1 MQCIHQQ
8 QNKEGIMRQLRKLL
22 DKVLNVL
29 AGVSFIAM
37 VLLTCWQVF
46 TRYVLSH
53 PSSWS
58 EELVGYLFAWMSL
71 FGAALVTGERGHMN
85 IPILVEKSKPA
96 VQKVLGIFA
105 EIIACIFAI
114 VILVYGG
121 VQITSLAMG
130 QMTSSLGVPI
140 GVFYVVMPV
149 CGVLIALYTIINII
163 ELATGKM
170 GATVDDEVAQAI
182 KHVEQ
187 EKAKEAQQ

>member
-46 TRYVLSH
+46 TRYVLSN

-149 CGVLIALYTIINII
+149 YGVLIALYTIINII

-182 KHVEQ
+182 KHVEE
-187 EKAKEAQQ
+187 EKAKEA